1 MDATLAAVAAA
12 YEGLEAPESFPDR
25 SALERYRE
33 ALLAA
38 SRPQADL
45 LGAAGPR
52 VLEVGCGNGRLL
64 VELARRGVVREGLGV
79 DVSASRVAFAQEW
92 ARELGFGGLE
102 FRAEDALGLDLQPES
117 FDAAVCITGALGYF
131 GAASPRLD
139 GDLIALMRR
148 AVRPGGLIVLELYP
162 HPRERRLLE
171 AAGGEVN
178 LWKELG
184 ADDPWRFYLSG
195 MQLDQGVLRH
205 EKTFVHRHDGRIDEG
220 RVESLYLYTPEEVT
234 GLLGGEADLREGWT
248 AEPYAGGDVLVAIAT
263 RAPSA

>member
-25 SALERYRE
+25 ETLERYRE
-33 ALLAA
+33 SLLANSA
-38 SRPQADL
+38 AQADL

-52 VLEVGCGNGRLL
+52 VLEIGCGNGRLL
-64 VELARRGVVREGLGV
+64 IELARRGVAERALGV
-79 DVSASRVAFAQEW
+79 DVSASRIAFAAEW
-92 ARELGFGGLE
+92 ARELGMDGLE
-102 FRAEDALGLDLQPES
+102 FRAQDALALDLEPGS
-117 FDAAVCITGALGYF
+117 FDAAICITGALGYF
-131 GAASPRLD
+131 GAADPRLD
-139 GDLIALMRR
+139 GRLLDLMRE

-171 AAGGEVN
+171 AAGGEIN
-178 LWKELG
+178 LWKELA

-195 MQLDQGVLRH
+195 MKLAGGVLRH

-234 GLLGGEADLREGWT
+234 ELLGGDADLRDGWGD
-248 AEPYAGGDVLVAIAT
+248 APYAGGDVLVAIAH
-263 RAPSA
+263 R

>member
-12 YEGLEAPESFPDR
+12 YEGLEAPESFPDPET
-25 SALERYRE
+25 LERYRE
-33 ALLAA
+33 ALLAN

-52 VLEVGCGNGRLL
+52 VLEIGCGNGRLL
-64 VELARRGVVREGLGV
+64 VELARRGVVDTALGV
-79 DVSASRVAFAQEW
+79 DVSASRIAFADAW
-92 ARELGFGGLE
+92 ARELGMDGLD
-102 FRAEDALGLDLQPES
+102 FRAQDALALELEPGS

-139 GDLIALMRR
+139 GRLLDLMRT
-148 AVRPGGLIVLELYP
+148 AVRPGGLLVLELYP

-184 ADDPWRFYLSG
+184 ADDPWRFYLSAMKLSG
-195 MQLDQGVLRH
+195 GVLRH

-220 RVESLYLYTPEEVT
+220 RVESLYLYTPEELT
-234 GLLGGEADLREGWT
+234 ELLGGEADLRAGWT
-248 AEPYAGGDVLVAIAT
+248 EQPYAGGDVLVALAH
-263 RAPSA
+263 R